1 MVKGPDAHQ
10 PRTHHID
17 TASREAMAGI
27 ATVPPSTLHIS
38 TTTWPA
44 GTPIHRVHHSQYG
57 GVQFNPGL
65 QGNARFSPIRN
76 IDGDPI
82 PTLYGGSSFACAA
95 MESVFHDVPFA
106 AGYKTWDKN
115 KLDGQVHSPFEAATG
130 LMLADLGSKALRKLG
145 VQRKALIDTEKDQYP
160 VTRLWAEAIHAQC
173 PQVQG
178 LCWTSRQDD
187 SALAVV
193 LFGDRIDGAA
203 LRQLAPSR
211 SLVGDAAAYAEL
223 LALAELIGVDIV
235 PGRS

>member
-1 MVKGPDAHQ
+1 MVKTPAHK
-10 PRTHHID
+10 PRTTSDI
-17 TASREAMAGI
+17 ASP
-27 ATVPPSTLHIS
+27 PPSLLHIS

-44 GTPIHRVHHSQYG
+44 GTTIHRVHHGQYG
-57 GVQFNPGL
+57 GVQFNPGV
-65 QGNARFSPIRN
+65 QGNARFSPLRN
-76 IDGDPI
+76 TEGKPI

-106 AGYKTWDKN
+106 AGYKTYDKR
-115 KLDGQVHSPFEAATG
+115 KLDGQVHSRFEAATG
-130 LMLADLGSKALRKLG
+130 LLLADLGSKALRKLG

-173 PQVQG
+173 PQAQG
-178 LCWTSRQDD
+178 LCWISRQDD

-193 LFGDRIDGAA
+193 LFGDRIDGEA
-203 LRQLAPSR
+203 LRELAPSR
-211 SLVGDAAAYAEL
+211 SLAGDAAAYGEL

>member
-1 MVKGPDAHQ
+1 MVKAPAHQ
-10 PRTHHID
+10 PRID
-17 TASREAMAGI
+17 SAP
-27 ATVPPSTLHIS
+27 ATPPPSVLHVS

-44 GTPIHRVHHSQYG
+44 GSIIHRVHHSQYG
-57 GVQFNPGL
+57 GVQFNPGV
-65 QGNARFSPIRN
+65 QGNARFSPIKN
-76 IDGDPI
+76 IHGDAI

-106 AGYKTWDKN
+106 AGFKSYDKG
-115 KLDGQVHSPFEAATG
+115 KLAGQVHSQFDAASG
-130 LMLADLGSKALRKLG
+130 LLLADLGSKALRKLG
-145 VQRKALIDTEKDQYP
+145 VRRNGLIDTDKDQYP

-187 SALAVV
+187 SARSVV

-203 LRQLAPSR
+203 LRQVSPSR
-211 SLVGDAAAYAEL
+211 SLAGDASAYGEL
-223 LALAELIGVDIV
+223 LALAEQIGVDIV

>member
-1 MVKGPDAHQ
+1 MVKTPAPK
-10 PRTHHID
+10 PRTIQLSTAATD
-17 TASREAMAGI
+17 TAPREAMAGI
-27 ATVPPSTLHIS
+27 ASPPPSSLHTS

-44 GTPIHRVHHSQYG
+44 ATTIHRVHHCQYG

-76 IDGDPI
+76 SEGHPI

-106 AGYKTWDKN
+106 AGYKTFDKN
-115 KLDGQVHSPFEAATG
+115 KLDGQVHSRFDAAAG
-130 LMLADLGSKALRKLG
+130 LLLADLGS
-145 VQRKALIDTEKDQYP
+145 KALIDTEKDQYP

-173 PQVQG
+173 PEVQG

-187 SALAVV
+187 SARSVV
-193 LFGDRIDGAA
+193 LFGDRIGGDV
-203 LRQLAPSR
+203 LRQVSTSR
-211 SLVGDAAAYAEL
+211 SLAGDAGAYGEL

>member
-1 MVKGPDAHQ
+1 MVKAPAYQ
-10 PRTHHID
+10 PRID
-17 TASREAMAGI
+17 SAP
-27 ATVPPSTLHIS
+27 ATPPPSILHVS

-44 GTPIHRVHHSQYG
+44 GTTIHRVHHGQYG
-57 GVQFNPGL
+57 GVQFNPGV

-76 IDGDPI
+76 IHGAPV

-106 AGYKTWDKN
+106 AGFKSYDKG
-115 KLDGQVHSPFEAATG
+115 KLAGQVHSQFDAAAG
-130 LMLADLGSKALRKLG
+130 LLLADLGSKALRKLG
-145 VQRKALIDTEKDQYP
+145 VPRNALVDTEKDQYP

-187 SALAVV
+187 SAKSVV
-193 LFGDRIDGAA
+193 LFGDRIDGGA
-203 LRQLAPSR
+203 LRQIAPSR
-211 SLVGDAAAYAEL
+211 SLVGDASAYGEL
-223 LALAELIGVDIV
+223 LALAEQIGVNIV